1 MAALG
6 AAEEPHFALISRPEL
21 AKPPE
26 RKIVLTLGALDLHG
40 RLRFYFIVLIVHNG
54 NLVFGA
60 LLLAGHMFGGF
71 NLPDIPT
78 LAAFKLA
85 TR

>member
-1 MAALG
+1 MAALST
-6 AAEEPHFALISRPEL
+6 AEEPHFALISRPEL
-21 AKPPE
+21 TEPPE
-26 RKIVLTLGALDLHG
+26 RKIVLALGALDLHR

-54 NLVFGA
+54 YLILRA
-60 LLLAGHMFGGF
+60 LFLPCHMFGGF